1 MPTFPDIALQRI
13 LSAPTWRGRFF
24 EAAASASASLVEYSL
39 RRQDA
44 MNADLWMDRVRFFR
58 EKAELCGASRAGF
71 NHV

>member
-39 RRQDA
+39 RHQDA
-44 MNADLWMDRVRFFR
+44 MNAMVWMERLRFFR
-58 EKAELCGASRAGF
+58 EKARPSGDSGTVLHRM
-71 NHV
+71 